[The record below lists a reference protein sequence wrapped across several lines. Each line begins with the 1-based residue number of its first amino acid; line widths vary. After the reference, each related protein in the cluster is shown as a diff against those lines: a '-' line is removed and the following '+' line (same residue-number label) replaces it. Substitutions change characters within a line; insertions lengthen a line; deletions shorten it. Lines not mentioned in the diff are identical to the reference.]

1 MKISHR
7 HLNISHKLASQ
18 IEVEKV
24 EDETLALE
32 LKVGD
37 RVKYRNTKGN
47 ILSIKGSKAF
57 IQNDEGFKMQ
67 VLLTDLR
74 RSGNPPPKPKKKVS
88 VNITKPQSGDIKL
101 DLHGQRVEEAME
113 NLDKF
118 LSDALLAGF
127 EEVLVLPWNRSW
139 KIGTSY

>member
-1 MKISHR
+1 MQEKKQKAIKTKLIEDSHR

-88 VNITKPQSGDIKL
+88 VNITNHKVGI
-101 DLHGQRVEEAME
+101 
-113 NLDKF
+113 
-118 LSDALLAGF
+118 
-127 EEVLVLPWNRSW
+127 
-139 KIGTSY
+139 